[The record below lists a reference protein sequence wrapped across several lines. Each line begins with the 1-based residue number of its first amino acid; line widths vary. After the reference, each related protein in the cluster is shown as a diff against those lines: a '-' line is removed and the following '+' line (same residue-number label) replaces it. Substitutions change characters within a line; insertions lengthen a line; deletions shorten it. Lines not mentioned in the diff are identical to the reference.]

1 MRYGDLMIKPRK
13 RPQEFN
19 QAAQAGGRHRHV
31 ALPLGPHP
39 DWDTVRRSTDLT
51 RLDIDFREMGELS
64 AFVHMPTFPDP
75 KECLIADLNQA
86 WCAVPGAS
94 VGLPDIAADQRA
106 PPACRCDILVACPAN
121 DGPIVSL
128 AQFRSKMV
136 QHCGRST
143 MSESSCSTTFPKTT
157 KRGGHGRRHARY
169 CSLPLMAWPMSA
181 QSHAKSN
188 LRYFSKPSR
197 WRNDRGAR
205 LDFLRS
211 RWAQRC
217 EIVKACKDRGI
228 GIWYLLPLIWF

>member
-1 MRYGDLMIKPRK
+1 LRQRARSHLQQIAQLPSSAHRSGQCPQRSSFGPQSSYFPRPCPIL
-13 RPQEFN
+13 RMFDRGSESSL
-19 QAAQAGGRHRHV
+19 ARGAGRVGW
-31 ALPLGPHP
+31 A
-39 DWDTVRRSTDLT
+39 TN
-51 RLDIDFREMGELS
+51 
-64 AFVHMPTFPDP
+64 
-75 KECLIADLNQA
+75 IAT
-86 WCAVPGAS
+86 
-94 VGLPDIAADQRA
+94 DQRA

-128 AQFRSKMV
+128 AQLRSRMV

-188 LRYFSKPSR
+188 LRYFSRPSR

-228 GIWYLLPLIWF
+228 GIWCLLPLIWF

>member
-1 MRYGDLMIKPRK
+1 
-13 RPQEFN
+13 
-19 QAAQAGGRHRHV
+19 
-31 ALPLGPHP
+31 
-39 DWDTVRRSTDLT
+39 
-51 RLDIDFREMGELS
+51 
-64 AFVHMPTFPDP
+64 
-75 KECLIADLNQA
+75 
-86 WCAVPGAS
+86 
-94 VGLPDIAADQRA
+94 
-106 PPACRCDILVACPAN
+106 
-121 DGPIVSL
+121 
-128 AQFRSKMV
+128 
-136 QHCGRST
+136 